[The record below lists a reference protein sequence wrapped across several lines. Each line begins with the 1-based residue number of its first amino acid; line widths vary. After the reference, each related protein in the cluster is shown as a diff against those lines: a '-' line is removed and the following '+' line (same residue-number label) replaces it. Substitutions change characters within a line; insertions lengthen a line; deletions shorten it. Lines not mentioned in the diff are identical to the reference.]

1 MEKKQEVIGNGDF
14 LRAVTIMS
22 EFQHF
27 MFELSNHLGGTSLEL
42 DEDLLQRALALKIP
56 IPAFLQDINTSAEGS
71 SETSQESKNLEPLVL
86 VSPGLGSKSSGQLTS
101 SVVQE
106 IKVLCGRFGRWT
118 VCLEC
123 GWIWCKITITT
134 RF

>member
-1 MEKKQEVIGNGDF
+1 
-14 LRAVTIMS
+14 MS

-27 MFELSNHLGGTSLEL
+27 IFELSNHLGGTALEL

-56 IPAFLQDINTSAEGS
+56 IPAFLQDVNTPAEGS

-86 VSPGLGSKSSGQLTS
+86 VSPGLASKSPGQSTS

-106 IKVLCGRFGRWT
+106 IKVLCGRVGRWT

-123 GWIWCKITITT
+123 GWIWCKVTITR

>member
-1 MEKKQEVIGNGDF
+1 MEKQQEAIGKGDF
-14 LRAVTIMS
+14 QRAVTIMS

-27 MFELSNHLGGTSLEL
+27 MFELSDHLGGTALEL
-42 DEDLLQRALALKIP
+42 DEDLLQRASALKIP
-56 IPAFLQDINTSAEGS
+56 IPAFLQDISTPAEGS
-71 SETSQESKNLEPLVL
+71 GETRQESRNLEPLVL
-86 VSPGLGSKSSGQLTS
+86 VSPGLGSKSPGQLTS
-101 SVVQE
+101 SLVQE
-106 IKVLCGRFGRWT
+106 IKVLCGRIGRWT